1 MSRGEKPHFSPPAA
15 IVLFAL
21 ALSLTA
27 HAQSGKAYRVGVL
40 ELTSASANR
49 ANLEALLRGLRE
61 AGYVEGKNL
70 VIDYRSA
77 EGRSD
82 RFPELARDLA
92 RAKPDVIVTRGTPA
106 AMAAKDAGSVPVV
119 MAAVADPI
127 ATKLVASLAH
137 PGGHV
142 TGLTTVM
149 NELHGKR
156 LELMKEVL
164 PSLKKVAYFWN
175 PANPNSRVVVK
186 EVQQVAHR
194 VGFEMLA
201 FEAGNTQSLERAL
214 DAALAGGA
222 GAFLMTAEAMLV
234 ANQAAIIEFAARRKV
249 PVMYSDRQFV
259 DNGGLMAYGVHYPD
273 LYYRAAFYVHKI
285 LKGAKAGELPIEQP
299 TRFELVINL
308 NTATALGL
316 NIPQD
321 VLLRADRVV
330 R

>member
-1 MSRGEKPHFSPPAA
+1 
-15 IVLFAL
+15 L
-21 ALSLTA
+21 ALSLSA
-27 HAQSGKAYRVGVL
+27 HAQSGKVYRIGVL
-40 ELTSASANR
+40 ELTSSSANR
-49 ANLEALLRGLRE
+49 ENLEALLRGLRE

-70 VIDYRSA
+70 VVDYRSA

-82 RFPELARDLA
+82 RFPELARELV
-92 RAKPDVIVTRGTPA
+92 RSRPDVIVTRGTPA
-106 AMAAKDAGSVPVV
+106 AIAAKDAGPIPVV

-127 ATKLVASLAH
+127 STKVVASLAH

-142 TGLTTVM
+142 TGLTTIM

-156 LELMKEVL
+156 LELIKEVL
-164 PSLKKVAYFWN
+164 PSVKRIAYFVN

-186 EVQQVAHR
+186 QVQHTAR
-194 VGFEMLA
+194 SLGFEMLA
-201 FEAGNTQSLERAL
+201 FEVGNAQGLERAL
-214 DAALAGGA
+214 DAAIAGGA
-222 GAFLMTAEAMLV
+222 GALLVTAEAVLV
-234 ANQAAIIEFAARRKV
+234 ANQAALIEFAARRKL
-249 PVMYSDRQFV
+249 PAMYSDRQFV
-259 DNGGLMAYGVHYPD
+259 DNGGLMAYGVYYPD

-285 LKGAKAGELPIEQP
+285 LKGAKPGDLPIEQP

-321 VLLRADRVV
+321 VLMRADRVI